1 VLARGFGRVG
11 RPGLLGTMARTAVV
25 AGTATAVSGG
35 MMRRQERR
43 AQQQQEAS
51 AYEQQ
56 QYGTQQMAA
65 PPPPPPAAPPPATGT
80 DQLVAQLKELGDL
93 KDRGILTEAEFE
105 QQKARLLAR

>member
-1 VLARGFGRVG
+1 
-11 RPGLLGTMARTAVV
+11 MARTAVV

-65 PPPPPPAAPPPATGT
+65 PPPPPAAPAPATGT

-93 KDRGILTEAEFE
+93 KDRGILTEAEFD
-105 QQKARLLAR
+105 QQKARLLAQ